1 MAIAKS
7 LYVGSKVNLDF
18 SNGSITANTI
28 INNKG
33 YMINTTA
40 LGTNVVT
47 DLKVINKRTRTSQA
61 NATNCVST
69 WTTRVSAADNQWN
82 SIVWAPELGLFVSVA
97 SSGTGNRVM
106 TSPDGTIWTTRTSA
120 TDNDWNSIA
129 WSGFLTTLVAVSTTG
144 VGNRVM
150 TSSNG
155 ITWTSRTSAADN
167 TWRDIVRAPE
177 LGLFVSVASS
187 GTGNRVMTSP
197 DGITWTIRTS
207 ASDNNWEKI
216 AWSPELILLV
226 AVSTTGTGNRI
237 MTSPDGITWTSRTS
251 PADNTWRSIT
261 WSPELYLFVAVAS
274 SGTGNRVMT
283 SPDGI
288 TWTIGTTPAD
298 NQWEDIVWS
307 PDLSIFTAVAFSGTG
322 NRVMTSPNG
331 FTWTIRTNSVDN
343 DFRNITWSPELSIFA
358 CVSVSGTGNRV
369 MTSAF
374 GIPNSKNVTWVN
386 PFITQA
392 EFYKFS
398 DVKTAGSNGGGA
410 TTGSFQIRTLN
421 TSSIFPS
428 SANKVALAS
437 NVLTFQPGSYHVRIE
452 SPFYNTS
459 ETATRFYD
467 VTNAVTLSLGNTSYT
482 TAATG
487 LGIAGGISNIV
498 SSIESVHTFAVATQ
512 TRVEYRVTVNPGTT
526 ALGRA
531 HGFQQEVYTQ
541 VFITYL
547 GTT

>member
-1 MAIAKS
+1 
-7 LYVGSKVNLDF
+7 
-18 SNGSITANTI
+18 
-28 INNKG
+28 
-33 YMINTTA
+33 
-40 LGTNVVT
+40 
-47 DLKVINKRTRTSQA
+47 
-61 NATNCVST
+61 
-69 WTTRVSAADNQWN
+69 
-82 SIVWAPELGLFVSVA
+82 
-97 SSGTGNRVM
+97 
-106 TSPDGTIWTTRTSA
+106 
-120 TDNDWNSIA
+120 
-129 WSGFLTTLVAVSTTG
+129 
-144 VGNRVM
+144 
-150 TSSNG
+150 
-155 ITWTSRTSAADN
+155 
-167 TWRDIVRAPE
+167 
-177 LGLFVSVASS
+177 
-187 GTGNRVMTSP
+187 MTSP

-251 PADNTWRSIT
+251 PADNTWRSII

-288 TWTIGTTPAD
+288 AWTIGTTPADNQWEDIVWSPDLSIFTAVAFSGTGNRVMTSPDGIAWTIGTTPAD